1 MSNYGYCFNLEKED
15 RNELESLLGFSVKN
29 LIDFYFNV
37 LNMEHIEKVLI
48 ERDFKKTS
56 EQEFEKEK
64 EIIYTKGNKEIFFY
78 F

>member
-56 EQEFEKEK
+56 EEEFEKEK
-64 EIIYTKGNKEIFFY
+64 EIIYEKDNKQIFFY
-78 F
+78 I

>member
-1 MSNYGYCFNLEKED
+1 MSNYGYSFNLEKED
-15 RNELESLLGFSVKN
+15 RNQLESLLGFSVKN
-29 LIDFYFNV
+29 DIDFYFNV
-37 LNMEHIEKVLI
+37 LNMEHIEKVLT
-48 ERDFKKTS
+48 ERDFTKTS